1 MNILGNIFN
10 YLQNSI
16 KNGLGVE
23 RDLYQLIQ
31 DRDISRAKQIFQ
43 DRDIEVQEAIKEYD
57 PNEHEVMNRRDK
69 PRKGKEPY
77 RVQKLPRSWQRYINE
92 IALFFLL
99 AKPIVWK
106 SLNEIEVKEENG
118 VKSQVADEAFEAFK
132 NFLKDTRFNTTMRQA
147 KRKAGAETESAKVY
161 HLYRDELNQPKVKV
175 LVISASDGYTLRPLF
190 DQYRNLIAF
199 GYGYFLKEGNTTV
212 EHFDILTTDMI
223 YRCKKSGIGWNVEMI
238 VNPTGKINV
247 IYYQQPKEW
256 DGAERRIARDE
267 EVDSK
272 AGDVNNYHADPIALA
287 TADVLQSLADPETV
301 GKVIQ
306 LQNKDASDFRYVEI
320 PTSNELKE
328 AEKKVL
334 RESIHQ
340 DTFTPDFSFE
350 AMIGRGD
357 LSGDAIKRAMILGYI
372 KRDNRL
378 ETYDELVD
386 REKNLILSIMMN
398 VTHIHLRD
406 KLSKL
411 KLEHDFAEPFDEDKY
426 TEWSAIGK
434 AFTDGIISLETAV
447 KLMGVSDPISEI
459 ERINSDKLVTEELLY
474 RPIGGEA

>member
-57 PNEHEVMNRRDK
+57 PNEHEVMFRRDK

-147 KRKAGAETESAKVY
+147 KRKAGSETESAKVY

-212 EHFDILTTDMI
+212 EHFDILTTGMI
-223 YRCKKSGIGWNVEMI
+223 YRCKKSGIGWEVDVV

-256 DGAERRIARDE
+256 DGAEQRIARDE

-272 AGDVNNYHADPIALA
+272 AGDTNNYFADPIAKV
-287 TADVLQSLADPETV
+287 TADILESMPKGEDT
-301 GKVIQ
+301 GKLV
-306 LQNKDASDFRYVEI
+306 KMMGKESVFEYVEP
-320 PTSNELKE
+320 PTSSEMKDG
-328 AEKKVL
+328 EKKVL

-398 VTHIHLRD
+398 VTHIQLRD

-447 KLMGVSDPISEI
+447 KLIGVANPVEEI
-459 ERINSDKLVTEELLY
+459 EKIKAEKQSALEEY
-474 RPIGGEA
+474 VYPIGGE

>member
-57 PNEHEVMNRRDK
+57 PNEHEVMFRRDK

-132 NFLKDTRFNTTMRQA
+132 NFLKETRFNTTMRQA
-147 KRKAGAETESAKVY
+147 KRKAGSETESAKW
-161 HLYRDELNQPKVKV
+161 YRFYNDNGKPKVQV
-175 LVISASDGYTLRPLF
+175 LVLSNSEGYTLRPLF
-190 DQYRNLIAF
+190 DQYKNMIAF
-199 GYGYFLKEGNTTV
+199 GYGYFLKEGVKTV
-212 EHFDILTTDMI
+212 EHFDIQTPDHI
-223 YRCKKSGIGWNVEMI
+223 FYCKKTGIGWDIEVLN
-238 VNPTGKINV
+238 NPTGKINV

-256 DGAERRIARDE
+256 DGVERRIARDE
-267 EVDSK
+267 WIDSK
-272 AGDVNNYHADPIALA
+272 SADVNEYFADPKLVA
-287 TADVLQSLADPETV
+287 TADVIQGLADPDTV
-301 GKVIQ
+301 GQVIQ
-306 LQNKDASDFRYVEI
+306 KQGKDSDIGYLGL
-320 PTSNELKE
+320 PTDSDSKID
-328 AEKKVL
+328 EKKVI
-334 RESIHQ
+334 RDSILQ
-340 DTFTPDFSFE
+340 DSFTADFTFE
-350 AMIGRGD
+350 AMKGMGT

-378 ETYDELVD
+378 EIYDELVD

-406 KLSKL
+406 KLAKL

>member
-10 YLQNSI
+10 YLQNAI

-57 PNEHEVMNRRDK
+57 PNEHEVMFRRDK

-106 SLNEIEVKEENG
+106 SLNEIEVKEESG

-132 NFLKDTRFNTTMRQA
+132 NFLKETRFNTTMRQA

-161 HLYRDELNQPKVKV
+161 HLYRDEANKPKVKV

-212 EHFDILTTDMI
+212 EHFDILTTGMI
-223 YRCKKSGIGWNVEMI
+223 YRCKKSGIGWEVDVV

-256 DGAERRIARDE
+256 DGAEQRIARDE

-272 AGDVNNYHADPIALA
+272 AGDTNNYFADPIAKV
-287 TADVLQSLADPETV
+287 TADVLNSMPDQETS
-301 GKVIQ
+301 GKLVQ
-306 LQNKDASDFRYVEI
+306 MQGKDSVFEYVLP
-320 PTSNELKE
+320 PTSTEMKDG
-328 AEKKVL
+328 EKKVL

-398 VTHIHLRD
+398 VTHIQLRD

-474 RPIGGEA
+474 RPIGGES

>member
-57 PNEHEVMNRRDK
+57 PNEHEVMFRRDK

-132 NFLKDTRFNTTMRQA
+132 NFLKETRFNTTMRQA
-147 KRKAGAETESAKVY
+147 KRKAGSETESAKIY
-161 HLYRDELNQPKVKV
+161 HLYQDNGVPKVKV
-175 LVISASDGYTLRPLF
+175 LVISNSDGYTLRPLF
-190 DQYRNLIAF
+190 DQYKNMIAF
-199 GYGYFLKEGNTTV
+199 GYGYFLKESGKTV
-212 EHFDILTTDMI
+212 EHFDILTPYFI
-223 YRCKKSGIGWNVEMI
+223 YRCKKEGMGWSVK
-238 VNPTGKINV
+238 VTFNPSGKINA
-247 IYYQQPKEW
+247 IYYHQEKEW

-378 ETYDELVD
+378 EIYDELVD

-406 KLSKL
+406 KLAKL

-474 RPIGGEA
+474 RSIGGEA

>member
-57 PNEHEVMNRRDK
+57 PNEHEVMFRRDK
-69 PRKGKEPY
+69 PRKGKKPY

-106 SLNEIEVKEENG
+106 SINEIEVKEENG

-132 NFLKDTRFNTTMRQA
+132 DFLKETRFNTTMRQA
-147 KRKAGAETESAKVY
+147 KRKAGSETESAKVY
-161 HLYRDELNQPKVKV
+161 HLYRDELNKPKVKV
-175 LVISASDGYTLRPLF
+175 LVLSASDGYTLRPLF

-223 YRCKKSGIGWNVEMI
+223 YRCKKSGIGWEVDVV

-256 DGAERRIARDE
+256 DGAEQRIARDE

-272 AGDVNNYHADPIALA
+272 AGDTNNYFADPIAKV
-287 TADVLQSLADPETV
+287 TADVINSMPDPETR
-301 GKVIQ
+301 GKLVQ
-306 LQNKDASDFRYVEI
+306 MQSKESVFEYVEP
-320 PTSNELKE
+320 PTAVEMKDS
-328 AEKKVL
+328 EKKVL

-447 KLMGVSDPISEI
+447 KLMGIANPVEEI
-459 ERINSDKLVTEELLY
+459 EKIKAEKQSALEEY
-474 RPIGGEA
+474 VYPIGGEA

>member
-132 NFLKDTRFNTTMRQA
+132 DFLKETRFNTTMRQA

-161 HLYRDELNQPKVKV
+161 HLYRDESNKPKVKV
-175 LVISASDGYTLRPLF
+175 LVISASDGYALRPLF

-212 EHFDILTTDMI
+212 EHFDILTTDII
-223 YRCKKSGIGWNVEMI
+223 YRCKKSGIGWEVDVV

-256 DGAERRIARDE
+256 DGAEQRIARDE

-272 AGDVNNYHADPIALA
+272 AGDTNNYFADPIAKV
-287 TADVLQSLADPETV
+287 TADIIDSMPDQETSGKLVKMQGKDSVFEYVLP
-301 GKVIQ
+301 
-306 LQNKDASDFRYVEI
+306 
-320 PTSNELKE
+320 PTSSEMKDG
-328 AEKKVL
+328 EKKVL

-406 KLSKL
+406 KLAKL

-447 KLMGVSDPISEI
+447 KMMGIANPVEEI
-459 ERINSDKLVTEELLY
+459 EKIKAEKQSALEEY
-474 RPIGGEA
+474 VYPIGGEA

>member
-10 YLQNSI
+10 YLQNAI

-132 NFLKDTRFNTTMRQA
+132 DFLKETRFNTTMRQA

-161 HLYRDELNQPKVKV
+161 HLYRDESNKPKVKV

-199 GYGYFLKEGNTTV
+199 GYGYFLKEGNTTI

-223 YRCKKSGIGWNVEMI
+223 YRCKKSGIGWEVDVV

-247 IYYQQPKEW
+247 IYYQQSKEW
-256 DGAERRIARDE
+256 DGAEQRIARDE

-272 AGDVNNYHADPIALA
+272 AGDTNNYFADPIAKV
-287 TADVLQSLADPETV
+287 TADIIDSMPDQETSGKLVKMQGKDSVFEYVLP
-301 GKVIQ
+301 
-306 LQNKDASDFRYVEI
+306 
-320 PTSNELKE
+320 PTSTEMKDG
-328 AEKKVL
+328 EKKVL

-386 REKNLILSIMMN
+386 REKNLIIAIMMN
-398 VTHIHLRD
+398 VTHIQLRD

-447 KLMGVSDPISEI
+447 KLMGVANPVEEI
-459 ERINSDKLVTEELLY
+459 EKIKAEKQSALEEY
-474 RPIGGEA
+474 VYPIGGEA

>member
-16 KNGLGVE
+16 KNALGVE

-57 PNEHEVMNRRDK
+57 PNEHEVMFRRDK

-132 NFLKDTRFNTTMRQA
+132 DFLKETRFNTTMRQA

-161 HLYRDELNQPKVKV
+161 HLYRDESNKPKVKV

-190 DQYRNLIAF
+190 DQYRNMIAF

-223 YRCKKSGIGWNVEMI
+223 YRCKKNSIGWEVDVV

-256 DGAERRIARDE
+256 DGAEQRIARDE

-272 AGDVNNYHADPIALA
+272 AGDTNNYFADPIAKV
-287 TADVLQSLADPETV
+287 TADILESMPKGEDT
-301 GKVIQ
+301 GKLV
-306 LQNKDASDFRYVEI
+306 KMMGKESVFEYVEP
-320 PTSNELKE
+320 PTSSEMKDG
-328 AEKKVL
+328 EKKVL

-386 REKNLILSIMMN
+386 REKNLILAIMMN

-447 KLMGVSDPISEI
+447 KLMGVANPVEEI
-459 ERINSDKLVTEELLY
+459 EKIKAEKQSALEEY
-474 RPIGGEA
+474 VYPMGGES